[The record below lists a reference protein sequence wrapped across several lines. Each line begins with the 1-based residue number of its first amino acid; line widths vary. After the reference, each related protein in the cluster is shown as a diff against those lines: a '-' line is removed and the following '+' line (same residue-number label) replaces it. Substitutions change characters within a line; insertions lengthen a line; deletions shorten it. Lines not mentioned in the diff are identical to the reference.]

1 MKFTVSTTNETDA
14 AKEVTFNF
22 VSGSEKAPLK
32 IQQNQEGKLII
43 DEDSKTI
50 SVSNTEQ
57 NVTVKLQTNIE
68 PVTATI
74 EEGVDWIEAV
84 DTRAMIDKEFSFKV
98 LANTEGGPRDA
109 TIIFKNADASEH
121 IVIKQAGKE
130 LTYTAVI
137 PDKVLKTYIMT
148 NFDTNKDGEISKE
161 EAEAVKAIELTGSE
175 IASIDG
181 LEYFPNLET
190 VDFTCLLYTSD
201 AADD

>member
-74 EEGVDWIEAV
+74 AEGVDWIEAV
-84 DTRAMIDKEFSFKV
+84 GYPRYDRQGV
-98 LANTEGGPRDA
+98 LVQG
-109 TIIFKNADASEH
+109 
-121 IVIKQAGKE
+121 AGQ
-130 LTYTAVI
+130 YGWSA
-137 PDKVLKTYIMT
+137 
-148 NFDTNKDGEISKE
+148 
-161 EAEAVKAIELTGSE
+161 
-175 IASIDG
+175 
-181 LEYFPNLET
+181 
-190 VDFTCLLYTSD
+190 
-201 AADD
+201 

>member
-1 MKFTVSTTNETDA
+1 M
-14 AKEVTFNF
+14 
-22 VSGSEKAPLK
+22 
-32 IQQNQEGKLII
+32 
-43 DEDSKTI
+43 
-50 SVSNTEQ
+50 
-57 NVTVKLQTNIE
+57 
-68 PVTATI
+68 
-74 EEGVDWIEAV
+74 
-84 DTRAMIDKEFSFKV
+84 

-109 TIIFKNADASEH
+109 TITFKNADASEQ

-130 LTYTAVI
+130 LTYPAVI

-190 VDFTCLLYTSD
+190 VDFTTHRLLKADFSQCYALKELNLSSGAGLSSVVLPASLEELSVMQCNKLKKID
-201 AADD
+201 LSAAPNLKNLYASSAGFVVAPDLSKNTKLESRRLRCG

>member
-1 MKFTVSTTNETDA
+1 M
-14 AKEVTFNF
+14 
-22 VSGSEKAPLK
+22 
-32 IQQNQEGKLII
+32 
-43 DEDSKTI
+43 
-50 SVSNTEQ
+50 SNTEQ

-130 LTYTAVI
+130 LTYPAVI

-161 EAEAVKAIELTGSE
+161 EAEAVKAIELYGVGDR
-175 IASIDG
+175 IDRRSG
-181 LEYFPNLET
+181 IFPEFGNGRFHYAPFVKGRFLAVLCFEG
-190 VDFTCLLYTSD
+190 
-201 AADD
+201 A